1 MKVLIFSHGGFFYLK
16 TVNENK
22 LHYGKFT
29 VRNENLDN
37 MTKYQ
42 IIWRLLYLSLFM
54 ISPYGYTENQ
64 LFPSTNESIQFE
76 QKQRLESE
84 LTQRNLLEK
93 HNVITVDDTSSKHG
107 QDEICFPVDKI
118 QFVGATQLTSKTQTQ
133 LTSPY
138 LKRCLTLGEIH
149 ELTKHVTNYYI
160 EQGFITSQAIIPEQ
174 DLSSHH
180 LAIQMIEGKIETI
193 EIENSPKRLAHQIF
207 PHQQGKILNLRH
219 IEQGLEQLNRLSSA
233 KYTIDIQP
241 GSQNGYSRIII
252 HQQGKKWPITGQLNF
267 DNSGMKATGKQ
278 LITGGLTV
286 DSPLGFG
293 EQWSVS
299 ANTDMD
305 GSTSHHNRYIVAN
318 VNVPYGY
325 WSYRYQL
332 YRNNTLQPFYTL
344 DQQYRYEGK
353 NTNQQF
359 DISRLIYRD
368 GKQRLTLQGSLKHKN
383 ARTQLASQTLS
394 ISSPTLTSLS
404 FTPQYS
410 TTLGQGYFTLN
421 PAAEW
426 GISAF
431 GASPDTLAQ
440 GSPRSHYRKFSLSS
454 SYQYFFANGMT
465 YLTSFYG
472 QYSPDNLYGIERIS
486 IGGQYSVR
494 GYHEHSLSGNRGGY
508 WRNEINKDIANT
520 AIGQLRFI
528 GALDYGFI
536 ASDTYHVEHDTLAGG
551 AVGLSFTG
559 NSPIYSQFLLSKPLH
574 YPSQLKPDNWSAYWS
589 VSFSL

>member
-1 MKVLIFSHGGFFYLK
+1 MVDFFYLK
-16 TVNENK
+16 AVNENK

-42 IIWRLLYLSLFM
+42 IMWRLLCLSLFM

-84 LTQRNLLEK
+84 LIQRNLLEK
-93 HNVITVDDTSSKHG
+93 HNVITVDDTFSKHG

-325 WSYRYQL
+325 WSYRYQF
-332 YRNNTLQPFYTL
+332 YRNNTLQPFYASG
-344 DQQYRYEGK
+344 QQYRYEGK

-359 DISRLIYRD
+359 DVSRLIYRD
-368 GKQRLTLQGSLKHKN
+368 GKQRLTLQSSLKHKN
-383 ARTQLASQTLS
+383 ATTQLASQTLT

-410 TTLGQGYFTLN
+410 TALGQGYFTFN

-431 GASPDTLAQ
+431 GASPDTLAKD
-440 GSPRSHYRKFSLSS
+440 SPRSHYRKFSLSS
-454 SYQYFFANGMT
+454 SYQYFFSNGLT

-494 GYHEHSLSGNRGGY
+494 GYHEQSLSGNRGGY

-536 ASDTYHVEHDTLAGG
+536 TSDKYHVEHDTLAGG

-559 NSPIYSQFLLSKPLH
+559 NSLIYSQFLLSKPLH

>member
-1 MKVLIFSHGGFFYLK
+1 
-16 TVNENK
+16 
-22 LHYGKFT
+22 
-29 VRNENLDN
+29 

-42 IIWRLLYLSLFM
+42 IMWRLLYLSLFM

-64 LFPSTNESIQFE
+64 LLPSAQESVQFE

-84 LTQRNLLEK
+84 LIQRNRLEK
-93 HNVITVDDTSSKHG
+93 QSTISIEDALPSPSQN
-107 QDEICFPVDKI
+107 EICFLISEI
-118 QFVGATQLTSKTQTQ
+118 QFVGATQLTTKTQTQ
-133 LTSPY
+133 LTSSY
-138 LKRCLTLGEIH
+138 LKRCLTLSEIQK
-149 ELTKHVTNYYI
+149 LTKHVTNYYM

-174 DLSSHH
+174 DLSSHQ
-180 LAIQMIEGKIETI
+180 LLLQVIEGHVETI
-193 EIENSPKRLAHQIF
+193 EIENSPERLVHQIF
-207 PHQQGKILNLRH
+207 PYQQGKILNLRH

-241 GSQNGYSRIII
+241 GSQNGYSRVII
-252 HQQGKKWPITGQLNF
+252 HQQGKKWPITSQLNL
-267 DNSGMKATGKQ
+267 DNSGMEATGKQ
-278 LITGGLTV
+278 LLTGGLTV

-299 ANTDMD
+299 GNTDMD
-305 GSTSHHNRYIVAN
+305 GSVSHHNRYIVAN

-325 WSYRYQL
+325 WSYRYQF
-332 YRNNTLQPFYTL
+332 YRNSTLQPFYASG
-344 DQQYRYEGK
+344 QQYRYEGK
-353 NTNQQF
+353 NTNQQL

-368 GKQRLTLQGSLKHKN
+368 GKQRLTLQSSLKHKN
-383 ARTQLASQTLS
+383 ANTQLASQTLS

-410 TTLGQGYFTLN
+410 TTLGQGYFTFN

-431 GASPDTLAQ
+431 GASPDTLAKD
-440 GSPRSHYRKFSLSS
+440 SPRSHYRKFSLSS
-454 SYQYFFANGMT
+454 SYQYFFFNGLT

-494 GYHEHSLSGNRGGY
+494 GYHEQSLSGNRGGY

-536 ASDTYHVEHDTLAGG
+536 ASDKYHVEHDTLAGG

-559 NSPIYSQFLLSKPLH
+559 NSLIYSQFLLSKPLH

>member
-1 MKVLIFSHGGFFYLK
+1 
-16 TVNENK
+16 
-22 LHYGKFT
+22 
-29 VRNENLDN
+29 

-42 IIWRLLYLSLFM
+42 IMWRLLYLSLFM

-64 LFPSTNESIQFE
+64 LLPSAQESVQFE

-84 LTQRNLLEK
+84 LIQRNRLEK
-93 HNVITVDDTSSKHG
+93 QSTISIEDALPSPSQN
-107 QDEICFPVDKI
+107 EICFLISEI
-118 QFVGATQLTSKTQTQ
+118 QFVGVTQLTTKTQTQ
-133 LTSPY
+133 LTSSY
-138 LKRCLTLGEIH
+138 LKRCLTLSEIQK
-149 ELTKHVTNYYI
+149 LTKHVTNYYM

-174 DLSSHH
+174 DLSSHQ
-180 LAIQMIEGKIETI
+180 LLLQVIEGHVETI
-193 EIENSPKRLAHQIF
+193 EIENSPERLVHQIF
-207 PHQQGKILNLRH
+207 PYQQGKILNLRH

-241 GSQNGYSRIII
+241 GSQNGYSRVII
-252 HQQGKKWPITGQLNF
+252 HQQGKKWPITSQLNL
-267 DNSGMKATGKQ
+267 DNSGMEATGKQ
-278 LITGGLTV
+278 LLTGGLTV

-299 ANTDMD
+299 GNTDMD
-305 GSTSHHNRYIVAN
+305 GSVSHHNRYIVAN

-325 WSYRYQL
+325 WSYRYQF
-332 YRNNTLQPFYTL
+332 YRNSTLQPFYASG
-344 DQQYRYEGK
+344 QQYRYEGK
-353 NTNQQF
+353 NTNQQL

-368 GKQRLTLQGSLKHKN
+368 GKQRLTLQSSLKHKN
-383 ARTQLASQTLS
+383 ANTQLASQTLS

-410 TTLGQGYFTLN
+410 TTLGQGYFTFN

-431 GASPDTLAQ
+431 GASPDTLAKD
-440 GSPRSHYRKFSLSS
+440 SPRSHYRKFSLSS
-454 SYQYFFANGMT
+454 SYQYFFSNGLT

-494 GYHEHSLSGNRGGY
+494 GYHEQSLSGNRGGY

-536 ASDTYHVEHDTLAGG
+536 ASDKYHVEHDTLAGG

-559 NSPIYSQFLLSKPLH
+559 NSLIYSQFLLSKPLH

>member
-1 MKVLIFSHGGFFYLK
+1 
-16 TVNENK
+16 
-22 LHYGKFT
+22 
-29 VRNENLDN
+29 

-42 IIWRLLYLSLFM
+42 IMWRLLYLSLFM

-64 LFPSTNESIQFE
+64 LLPSAQESVQFE

-84 LTQRNLLEK
+84 LIQRNRLEK
-93 HNVITVDDTSSKHG
+93 QSTISIEDALPSPSQN
-107 QDEICFPVDKI
+107 EICFLISEI
-118 QFVGATQLTSKTQTQ
+118 QFVGVTKLTTKTQTQ
-133 LTSPY
+133 LTSSY
-138 LKRCLTLGEIH
+138 LKRCLTLSEIQK
-149 ELTKHVTNYYI
+149 LTKHVTNYYM

-174 DLSSHH
+174 DLSSHQ
-180 LAIQMIEGKIETI
+180 LLLQVIEGHVETI
-193 EIENSPKRLAHQIF
+193 EIENSPERLVHQIF
-207 PHQQGKILNLRH
+207 PYQQGKILNLRH

-241 GSQNGYSRIII
+241 GSQNGYSRVII
-252 HQQGKKWPITGQLNF
+252 HQQGKKWPITSQLNL
-267 DNSGMKATGKQ
+267 DNSGMEATGKQ
-278 LITGGLTV
+278 LLTGGLTV

-299 ANTDMD
+299 GNTDMD
-305 GSTSHHNRYIVAN
+305 GSVSHHNRYIVAN

-325 WSYRYQL
+325 WSYRYQF
-332 YRNNTLQPFYTL
+332 YRNSTLQPFYASG
-344 DQQYRYEGK
+344 QQYRYEGK
-353 NTNQQF
+353 NTNQQL

-368 GKQRLTLQGSLKHKN
+368 GKQRLTLQSSLKHKN
-383 ARTQLASQTLS
+383 ANTQLASQTLS

-410 TTLGQGYFTLN
+410 TTLGQGYFTFN

-431 GASPDTLAQ
+431 GASPDTLAKD
-440 GSPRSHYRKFSLSS
+440 SPRSHYRKFSLSS
-454 SYQYFFANGMT
+454 SYQYFFSNGLT

-494 GYHEHSLSGNRGGY
+494 GYHEQSLSGNRGGY

-536 ASDTYHVEHDTLAGG
+536 ASDKYHVEHDTLAGG

-559 NSPIYSQFLLSKPLH
+559 NSLIYSQFLLSKPLH

>member
-1 MKVLIFSHGGFFYLK
+1 
-16 TVNENK
+16 
-22 LHYGKFT
+22 
-29 VRNENLDN
+29 

-42 IIWRLLYLSLFM
+42 IMWRLLYLSLFM

-64 LFPSTNESIQFE
+64 LLPSAQESVQFE

-84 LTQRNLLEK
+84 LIQRNRLEK
-93 HNVITVDDTSSKHG
+93 QSTISIEDALPSPSQN
-107 QDEICFPVDKI
+107 EICFLISEI
-118 QFVGATQLTSKTQTQ
+118 QFVGATQLTTKTQTQ
-133 LTSPY
+133 LTSSY
-138 LKRCLTLGEIH
+138 LKRCLTLSEIQK
-149 ELTKHVTNYYI
+149 LTKHVTNYYM

-174 DLSSHH
+174 DLSSHQ
-180 LAIQMIEGKIETI
+180 LLLQVIEGHVETI
-193 EIENSPKRLAHQIF
+193 EIENSPERLVHQIF
-207 PHQQGKILNLRH
+207 PYQQGKILNLRH

-233 KYTIDIQP
+233 EYTIDIQP
-241 GSQNGYSRIII
+241 GSQNGYSRVII
-252 HQQGKKWPITGQLNF
+252 HQQGKKWPITSQLNL
-267 DNSGMKATGKQ
+267 DNSGMEATGKQ
-278 LITGGLTV
+278 LLTGGLTV

-299 ANTDMD
+299 GNTDMD
-305 GSTSHHNRYIVAN
+305 GSVSHHNRYIVAN

-325 WSYRYQL
+325 WSYRYQF
-332 YRNNTLQPFYTL
+332 YRNSTLQPFYASG
-344 DQQYRYEGK
+344 QQYRYEGK
-353 NTNQQF
+353 NTNQQL

-368 GKQRLTLQGSLKHKN
+368 GKQRLTLQSSLKHKN
-383 ARTQLASQTLS
+383 ANTQLASQTLS

-410 TTLGQGYFTLN
+410 TTLGQGYFTFN

-431 GASPDTLAQ
+431 GASPDTLAKD
-440 GSPRSHYRKFSLSS
+440 SPRSHYRKFSLSS
-454 SYQYFFANGMT
+454 SYQYFFSNGLT

-494 GYHEHSLSGNRGGY
+494 GYHEQSLSGNRGGY

-536 ASDTYHVEHDTLAGG
+536 ASDKYHVEHDTLAGG

-559 NSPIYSQFLLSKPLH
+559 NSLIYSQFLLSKPLH

>member
-1 MKVLIFSHGGFFYLK
+1 
-16 TVNENK
+16 
-22 LHYGKFT
+22 
-29 VRNENLDN
+29 
-37 MTKYQ
+37 MTNYR
-42 IIWRLLYLSLFM
+42 ILWRLLYLSLFI

-64 LFPSTNESIQFE
+64 LLPSAQESVQFE

-84 LTQRNLLEK
+84 LIQRNLLEK
-93 HNVITVDDTSSKHG
+93 QSTISIEDALPSPSQN
-107 QDEICFPVDKI
+107 EICFLISEI
-118 QFVGATQLTSKTQTQ
+118 QFVGATQLTTKTQTQ

-138 LKRCLTLGEIH
+138 LKRCLTLSEIQK
-149 ELTKHVTNYYI
+149 LTKHVTNYYM

-174 DLSSHH
+174 DLSSHQ
-180 LAIQMIEGKIETI
+180 LLLQVIEGHIETI
-193 EIENSPKRLAHQIF
+193 EIENSPDRLVHQIF

-233 KYTIDIQP
+233 KNTIDIQP

-252 HQQGKKWPITGQLNF
+252 HQQGKKWPITSQLNL
-267 DNSGMKATGKQ
+267 DNTGMKATGKQ
-278 LITGGLTV
+278 LLTGSLTV

-299 ANTDMD
+299 GNTDMD
-305 GSTSHHNRYIVAN
+305 GSASHHSRYIVAN
-318 VNVPYGY
+318 LNVPYGY
-325 WSYRYQL
+325 WSYRYQF
-332 YRNNTLQPFYTL
+332 YRNSTLQPFYTSG
-344 DQQYRYEGK
+344 QQYRYEGK
-353 NTNQQF
+353 NTNQQL

-368 GKQRLTLQGSLKHKN
+368 GKQRLTLQSSLKHKN
-383 ARTQLASQTLS
+383 ANTQLASQTLS

-410 TTLGQGYFTLN
+410 TTLGQGYFTFN

-431 GASPDTLAQ
+431 GASPDTLAKD
-440 GSPRSHYRKFSLSS
+440 SPRSHYRKFSLSS
-454 SYQYFFANGMT
+454 SYQYFFSNGVT

-494 GYHEHSLSGNRGGY
+494 GYHEQSLSGNRGGY
-508 WRNEINKDIANT
+508 WRNEINKDIANM

-536 ASDTYHVEHDTLAGG
+536 ASDKYLVEPDTLAGG
-551 AVGLSFTG
+551 AVGLSFIG
-559 NSPIYSQFLLSKPLH
+559 NSLFYSQFLLSKPLH

>member
-1 MKVLIFSHGGFFYLK
+1 
-16 TVNENK
+16 
-22 LHYGKFT
+22 
-29 VRNENLDN
+29 
-37 MTKYQ
+37 MTNYRV
-42 IIWRLLYLSLFM
+42 IWCSLSLSLFM

-64 LFPSTNESIQFE
+64 LLPSTQESIQFE

-84 LTQRNLLEK
+84 LIQRNLLEK
-93 HNVITVDDTSSKHG
+93 HNTIIVDDTFSKHRK
-107 QDEICFPVDKI
+107 DEICFLINKF
-118 QFVGATQLTSKTQTQ
+118 QFIGATQLTIKTQTQ

-138 LKRCLTLGEIH
+138 LKRCLTLGEIY
-149 ELTKHVTNYYI
+149 EITKHVTNYYI

-174 DLSSHH
+174 DLSSHQ
-180 LAIQMIEGKIETI
+180 LLLQVIEGHIETI

-207 PHQQGKILNLRH
+207 PHQQGKILNLQN
-219 IEQGLEQLNRLSSA
+219 IEQGLEQLNRLSST

-241 GSQNGYSRIII
+241 GSQSGYSRIII
-252 HQQGKKWPITGQLNF
+252 RQQGKKWPITSQLSL
-267 DNSGMKATGKQ
+267 DNSGMKATGKR
-278 LITGGLTV
+278 LLTGSLTV

-293 EQWSVS
+293 EQWSAS

-305 GSTSHHNRYIVAN
+305 GSSSHHNRYIVASLN
-318 VNVPYGY
+318 IPYGY
-325 WSYRYQL
+325 WSYRYQF
-332 YRNNTLQPFYTL
+332 YRNNTLQPFYSSG
-344 DQQYRYEGK
+344 QQYRYEGK
-353 NTNQQF
+353 NSNQQF
-359 DISRLIYRD
+359 DISRLVYRD

-404 FTPQYS
+404 LTPQYS
-410 TTLGQGYFTLN
+410 TVLGQGYFTFN

-426 GISAF
+426 GMSAF
-431 GASPDTLAQ
+431 GASPDTLAKD
-440 GSPRSHYRKFSLSS
+440 SPRSHYRKFSLSS
-454 SYQYFFANGMT
+454 SYQYYFSNSLT

-494 GYHEHSLSGNRGGY
+494 GYHEQSLSGNRGGY

-536 ASDTYHVEHDTLAGG
+536 ASDKCHIEHDTLAGG
-551 AVGLSFTG
+551 AVGLSFIG
-559 NSPIYSQFLLSKPLH
+559 NSLFYSQLLLSKPLH

>member
-1 MKVLIFSHGGFFYLK
+1 M
-16 TVNENK
+16 
-22 LHYGKFT
+22 
-29 VRNENLDN
+29 
-37 MTKYQ
+37 
-42 IIWRLLYLSLFM
+42 WRLLYLSLFM

-64 LFPSTNESIQFE
+64 LLPSAQESVQFE

-84 LTQRNLLEK
+84 LIQRNRLEK
-93 HNVITVDDTSSKHG
+93 QSTISIEDALPSPSQN
-107 QDEICFPVDKI
+107 EICFLISEI
-118 QFVGATQLTSKTQTQ
+118 QFVGATQLTTKTQTQ
-133 LTSPY
+133 LTSSY
-138 LKRCLTLGEIH
+138 LKRCLTLSEIQK
-149 ELTKHVTNYYI
+149 LTKHVTNYYM

-174 DLSSHH
+174 DLSSHQ
-180 LAIQMIEGKIETI
+180 LLLQVIEGHVETI
-193 EIENSPKRLAHQIF
+193 EIENSPERLVHQIF
-207 PHQQGKILNLRH
+207 PYQQGKILNLRH

-241 GSQNGYSRIII
+241 GSQNGYSRVII
-252 HQQGKKWPITGQLNF
+252 HQQGKKWPITSQLNL
-267 DNSGMKATGKQ
+267 DNSGMEATGKQ
-278 LITGGLTV
+278 LLTGGLTV

-299 ANTDMD
+299 GNTDMD
-305 GSTSHHNRYIVAN
+305 GSVSHHNRYIVAN

-325 WSYRYQL
+325 WSYRYQF
-332 YRNNTLQPFYTL
+332 YRNSTLQPFYASG
-344 DQQYRYEGK
+344 QQYRYEGK
-353 NTNQQF
+353 NTNQQL

-368 GKQRLTLQGSLKHKN
+368 GKQRLTLQSSLKHKN
-383 ARTQLASQTLS
+383 ANTQLASQTLS

-410 TTLGQGYFTLN
+410 TTLGQGYFTFN

-431 GASPDTLAQ
+431 GASPDTLAKD
-440 GSPRSHYRKFSLSS
+440 SPRSHYRKFSLSS
-454 SYQYFFANGMT
+454 SYQYFFFNGLT

-494 GYHEHSLSGNRGGY
+494 GYHEQSLSGNRGGY

-536 ASDTYHVEHDTLAGG
+536 ASDKYHVEHDTLAGG

-559 NSPIYSQFLLSKPLH
+559 NSLIYSQFLLSKPLH

>member
-1 MKVLIFSHGGFFYLK
+1 M
-16 TVNENK
+16 
-22 LHYGKFT
+22 
-29 VRNENLDN
+29 
-37 MTKYQ
+37 
-42 IIWRLLYLSLFM
+42 WRLLYLSLFM

-64 LFPSTNESIQFE
+64 LLPSAQESVQFE

-84 LTQRNLLEK
+84 LIQRNRLEK
-93 HNVITVDDTSSKHG
+93 QSTISIEDALPSPSQN
-107 QDEICFPVDKI
+107 EICFLISEI
-118 QFVGATQLTSKTQTQ
+118 QFVGATQLTTKTQTQ
-133 LTSPY
+133 LTSSY
-138 LKRCLTLGEIH
+138 LKRCLTLSEIQK
-149 ELTKHVTNYYI
+149 LTKHVTNYYM

-174 DLSSHH
+174 DLSSHQ
-180 LAIQMIEGKIETI
+180 LLLQVIEGHVETI
-193 EIENSPKRLAHQIF
+193 EIENSPERLVHQIF
-207 PHQQGKILNLRH
+207 PYQQGKILNLRH

-241 GSQNGYSRIII
+241 GSQNGYSRVII
-252 HQQGKKWPITGQLNF
+252 HQQGKKWPITSQLNL
-267 DNSGMKATGKQ
+267 DNSGMEATGKQ
-278 LITGGLTV
+278 LLTGGLTV

-299 ANTDMD
+299 GNTDMD
-305 GSTSHHNRYIVAN
+305 GSVSHHNRYIVAN

-325 WSYRYQL
+325 WSYRYQF
-332 YRNNTLQPFYTL
+332 YRNSTLQPFYASG
-344 DQQYRYEGK
+344 QQYRYEGK
-353 NTNQQF
+353 NTNQQL

-368 GKQRLTLQGSLKHKN
+368 GKQRLTLQSSLKHKN
-383 ARTQLASQTLS
+383 ANTQLASQTLS

-410 TTLGQGYFTLN
+410 TTLGQGYFTFN

-431 GASPDTLAQ
+431 GASLDTLAKD
-440 GSPRSHYRKFSLSS
+440 SPRSHYRKFSLSS
-454 SYQYFFANGMT
+454 SYQYFFSNGLT

-494 GYHEHSLSGNRGGY
+494 GYHEQSLSDNRGGY

-536 ASDTYHVEHDTLAGG
+536 ASDKYHVEHDTLAGG

-559 NSPIYSQFLLSKPLH
+559 NSLIYSQFLLSKPLH

>member
-1 MKVLIFSHGGFFYLK
+1 
-16 TVNENK
+16 
-22 LHYGKFT
+22 
-29 VRNENLDN
+29 
-37 MTKYQ
+37 MTNQ
-42 IIWRLLYLSLFM
+42 QALWRLFCLSLFI
-54 ISPYGYTENQ
+54 ISPYGYAENQ
-64 LFPSTNESIQFE
+64 LLGSSQESVQFE
-76 QKQRLESE
+76 QKQRLELE
-84 LTQRNLLEK
+84 LKQRNQLEK
-93 HNVITVDDTSSKHG
+93 QRAIIVDDALLKPT
-107 QDEICFPVDKI
+107 QDETCFPIDKI
-118 QFVGATQLTSKTQTQ
+118 QFVGATQLSATTQTQ
-133 LTSPY
+133 LTSAY
-138 LKRCLTLGEIH
+138 LKRCLTLSEIH
-149 ELTKHVTNYYI
+149 GLTKHVTNYYI

-174 DLSSHH
+174 DLSSHQ
-180 LAIQMIEGKIETI
+180 LILQVIEGNIEAI
-193 EIENSPKRLAHQIF
+193 EIENSPERLVHQVF
-207 PHQQGKILNLRH
+207 PYQQGNILNLRD

-252 HQQGKKWPITGQLNF
+252 HQQGKKWPLTSQLNL

-278 LITGGLTV
+278 LLTGSLTA
-286 DSPLGFG
+286 DTLLGIG

-299 ANTDMD
+299 ANSDME
-305 GSTSHHNRYIVAN
+305 GSASHHNRYIVAN
-318 VNVPYGY
+318 LNIPYGY
-325 WSYRYQL
+325 WSYRYQF
-332 YRNNTLQPFYTL
+332 YRNSTLQPFKTSG
-344 DQQYRYEGK
+344 QQYRYEGK

-359 DISRLIYRD
+359 DVSRLIYRD
-368 GKQRLTLQGSLKHKN
+368 GKQRLTLQGSLKHKKAN
-383 ARTQLASQTLS
+383 TQLASQTLS

-410 TTLGQGYFTLN
+410 TTLGQGYFTFN
-421 PAAEW
+421 PSAEW

-431 GASPDTLAQ
+431 GASSDTLAKD
-440 GSPRSHYRKFSLSS
+440 SPRSHYRKFSLSS
-454 SYQYFFANGMT
+454 SYQYFFPNGLT

-494 GYHEHSLSGNRGGY
+494 GYHEQSLSGNRGGY

-536 ASDTYHVEHDTLAGG
+536 GSDKYHIEHDTLAGG

-559 NSPIYSQFLLSKPLH
+559 NSLFYSQFLLSKPLH

>member
-1 MKVLIFSHGGFFYLK
+1 MVNIFYLK

-29 VRNENLDN
+29 VRDENLNN
-37 MTKYQ
+37 MTNYR
-42 IIWRLLYLSLFM
+42 ILWRLLYLSLFI

-64 LFPSTNESIQFE
+64 LLPSAQESVQFE

-84 LTQRNLLEK
+84 LIQRNLLEK
-93 HNVITVDDTSSKHG
+93 QSTISIEDALPSPSQN
-107 QDEICFPVDKI
+107 EICFLISEI
-118 QFVGATQLTSKTQTQ
+118 QFVGATQLTTKTQTQ

-138 LKRCLTLGEIH
+138 LKRCLTLSEIQK
-149 ELTKHVTNYYI
+149 LTKHVTNYYM

-174 DLSSHH
+174 DLSSHQ
-180 LAIQMIEGKIETI
+180 LLLQVIEGHIETI
-193 EIENSPKRLAHQIF
+193 EIENSPDRLVHQIF

-233 KYTIDIQP
+233 KNTIDIQP

-252 HQQGKKWPITGQLNF
+252 HQQGKKWPITSQLNL
-267 DNSGMKATGKQ
+267 DNTGMKATGKQ
-278 LITGGLTV
+278 LLTGSLTV

-299 ANTDMD
+299 GNTDMD
-305 GSTSHHNRYIVAN
+305 GSASHHSRYIVAN
-318 VNVPYGY
+318 LNVPYGY
-325 WSYRYQL
+325 WSYRYQF
-332 YRNNTLQPFYTL
+332 YRNSTLQPFYTSG
-344 DQQYRYEGK
+344 QQYRYEGK
-353 NTNQQF
+353 NTNQQL

-368 GKQRLTLQGSLKHKN
+368 GKQRLTLQSSLKHKN
-383 ARTQLASQTLS
+383 ANTQLASQTLS

-410 TTLGQGYFTLN
+410 TTLGQGYFTFN

-431 GASPDTLAQ
+431 GASPDTLAKD
-440 GSPRSHYRKFSLSS
+440 SPRSHYRKFSLSS
-454 SYQYFFANGMT
+454 SYQYFFSNGVT

-494 GYHEHSLSGNRGGY
+494 GYHEQSLSGNRGGY
-508 WRNEINKDIANT
+508 WRNEINKDIANM

-536 ASDTYHVEHDTLAGG
+536 ASDKYLVEPDTLAGG
-551 AVGLSFTG
+551 AVGLSFIG
-559 NSPIYSQFLLSKPLH
+559 NSLFYSQFLLSKPLH

>member
-1 MKVLIFSHGGFFYLK
+1 M
-16 TVNENK
+16 
-22 LHYGKFT
+22 
-29 VRNENLDN
+29 
-37 MTKYQ
+37 
-42 IIWRLLYLSLFM
+42 WRLLYLSLFM

-64 LFPSTNESIQFE
+64 LLPSAQESVQFE

-84 LTQRNLLEK
+84 LIQRNRLEK
-93 HNVITVDDTSSKHG
+93 QSTISIEDALPSPSQN
-107 QDEICFPVDKI
+107 EICFLISEI
-118 QFVGATQLTSKTQTQ
+118 QFVGATQLTTKTQTQ
-133 LTSPY
+133 LTSSY
-138 LKRCLTLGEIH
+138 LKRCLTLSEIQK
-149 ELTKHVTNYYI
+149 LTKHVTNYYM

-174 DLSSHH
+174 DLSSHQ
-180 LAIQMIEGKIETI
+180 LLLQVIEGHVETI
-193 EIENSPKRLAHQIF
+193 EIENSPERLVHQIF
-207 PHQQGKILNLRH
+207 PYQQGKILNLRH

-241 GSQNGYSRIII
+241 GSQNGYSRVII
-252 HQQGKKWPITGQLNF
+252 HQQGKKWPITSQLSL
-267 DNSGMKATGKQ
+267 DNSGMEATGKQ
-278 LITGGLTV
+278 LLTGGLTV

-299 ANTDMD
+299 GNTDMD
-305 GSTSHHNRYIVAN
+305 GSVSHHNRYIVAN

-325 WSYRYQL
+325 WSYRYQF
-332 YRNNTLQPFYTL
+332 YRNSTLQPFYASG
-344 DQQYRYEGK
+344 QQYRYEGK
-353 NTNQQF
+353 NTNQQL

-368 GKQRLTLQGSLKHKN
+368 GKQRLTLQSSLKHKN
-383 ARTQLASQTLS
+383 ANTQLASQTLS

-410 TTLGQGYFTLN
+410 TTLGQGYFTFN

-431 GASPDTLAQ
+431 GASPDTLAKD
-440 GSPRSHYRKFSLSS
+440 SPRSHYRKFSLSS
-454 SYQYFFANGMT
+454 SYQYFFSNGLT

-494 GYHEHSLSGNRGGY
+494 GYHEQSLNGNRGGY

-536 ASDTYHVEHDTLAGG
+536 ASDKYHVEHDTLAGG

-559 NSPIYSQFLLSKPLH
+559 NSLIYSQFLLSKPLH

>member
-1 MKVLIFSHGGFFYLK
+1 
-16 TVNENK
+16 
-22 LHYGKFT
+22 
-29 VRNENLDN
+29 

-42 IIWRLLYLSLFM
+42 IMWRLLYLSLFM

-64 LFPSTNESIQFE
+64 LLPSAQESVQFE

-84 LTQRNLLEK
+84 LIQRNRLEK
-93 HNVITVDDTSSKHG
+93 QSTISIEDALPSPSQN
-107 QDEICFPVDKI
+107 EICFLISEI
-118 QFVGATQLTSKTQTQ
+118 QFVGATQLTTKTQTQ
-133 LTSPY
+133 LTSSY
-138 LKRCLTLGEIH
+138 LKRCLTLSEIQK
-149 ELTKHVTNYYI
+149 LTKHVTNYYM

-174 DLSSHH
+174 DLSSHQ
-180 LAIQMIEGKIETI
+180 LLLQVIEGHVETI
-193 EIENSPKRLAHQIF
+193 EIENSPERLVHQIF
-207 PHQQGKILNLRH
+207 PYQQGKILNLRH

-241 GSQNGYSRIII
+241 GSQNGYSRVII
-252 HQQGKKWPITGQLNF
+252 HQQGKKWPITSQLSL
-267 DNSGMKATGKQ
+267 DNSGMEATGKQ
-278 LITGGLTV
+278 LLTGGLTV

-299 ANTDMD
+299 GNTDMD
-305 GSTSHHNRYIVAN
+305 GSVSHHNRYIVAN

-325 WSYRYQL
+325 WSYRYQF
-332 YRNNTLQPFYTL
+332 YRNSTLQPFYASG
-344 DQQYRYEGK
+344 QQYRYEGK
-353 NTNQQF
+353 NTNQQL

-368 GKQRLTLQGSLKHKN
+368 GKQRLTLQSSLKHKN
-383 ARTQLASQTLS
+383 ANTQLASQTLS

-410 TTLGQGYFTLN
+410 TTLGQGYFTFN

-431 GASPDTLAQ
+431 GASPDTLAKD
-440 GSPRSHYRKFSLSS
+440 SPRSHYRKFSLSS
-454 SYQYFFANGMT
+454 SYQYFFSNGLT

-494 GYHEHSLSGNRGGY
+494 GYHEQSLNGNRGGY

-536 ASDTYHVEHDTLAGG
+536 ASDKYHVEHDTLAGG

-559 NSPIYSQFLLSKPLH
+559 NSLIYSQFLLSKPLH

>member
-1 MKVLIFSHGGFFYLK
+1 
-16 TVNENK
+16 
-22 LHYGKFT
+22 
-29 VRNENLDN
+29 

-42 IIWRLLYLSLFM
+42 IMWRLLYLSLFM

-64 LFPSTNESIQFE
+64 LLPSAQESVQFE

-84 LTQRNLLEK
+84 LIQRNRLEK
-93 HNVITVDDTSSKHG
+93 QSTISIEDALPSPSQN
-107 QDEICFPVDKI
+107 EICFLISEI
-118 QFVGATQLTSKTQTQ
+118 QFVGATQLTTKTQTQ
-133 LTSPY
+133 LTSSY
-138 LKRCLTLGEIH
+138 LKRCLTLSEIQK
-149 ELTKHVTNYYI
+149 LTKHVTNYYM

-174 DLSSHH
+174 DLSSHQ
-180 LAIQMIEGKIETI
+180 LLLQVIEGHVETI
-193 EIENSPKRLAHQIF
+193 EIENSPERLVHQIF
-207 PHQQGKILNLRH
+207 PYQQGKILNLRH

-241 GSQNGYSRIII
+241 GSQNGYSRVII
-252 HQQGKKWPITGQLNF
+252 HQQGKKWPITSQLNL
-267 DNSGMKATGKQ
+267 DNSGMEATGKQ
-278 LITGGLTV
+278 LLTGGLTV

-299 ANTDMD
+299 GNTDMD
-305 GSTSHHNRYIVAN
+305 GSVSHHNRYIVAN

-325 WSYRYQL
+325 WSYRYQF
-332 YRNNTLQPFYTL
+332 YRNSTLQPFYASG
-344 DQQYRYEGK
+344 QQYRYEGK
-353 NTNQQF
+353 NTNQQL

-368 GKQRLTLQGSLKHKN
+368 GKQRLTLQSSLKHKN
-383 ARTQLASQTLS
+383 ANTQLASQTLS

-410 TTLGQGYFTLN
+410 TTLGQGYFTFN

-431 GASPDTLAQ
+431 GASLDTLAKD
-440 GSPRSHYRKFSLSS
+440 SPRSHYRKFSLSS
-454 SYQYFFANGMT
+454 SYQYFFSNGLT

-494 GYHEHSLSGNRGGY
+494 GYHEQSLSDNRGGY

-536 ASDTYHVEHDTLAGG
+536 ASDKYHVEHDTLAGG

-559 NSPIYSQFLLSKPLH
+559 NSLIYSQFLLSKPLH

>member
-1 MKVLIFSHGGFFYLK
+1 
-16 TVNENK
+16 
-22 LHYGKFT
+22 
-29 VRNENLDN
+29 

-42 IIWRLLYLSLFM
+42 IMWRLLYLSLFI

-64 LFPSTNESIQFE
+64 LLPSAQESVQFE

-84 LTQRNLLEK
+84 LIQRNRLEK
-93 HNVITVDDTSSKHG
+93 QSTISIEDALPSPSQN
-107 QDEICFPVDKI
+107 EICFLISEI
-118 QFVGATQLTSKTQTQ
+118 QFVGATQLTTKTQTQ
-133 LTSPY
+133 LTSSY
-138 LKRCLTLGEIH
+138 LKRCLTLSEIQK
-149 ELTKHVTNYYI
+149 LTKHVTNYYM

-174 DLSSHH
+174 DLSSHQ
-180 LAIQMIEGKIETI
+180 LLLQVIEGHVETI
-193 EIENSPKRLAHQIF
+193 EIENSPERLVHQIF

-241 GSQNGYSRIII
+241 GSQSGYSRVII
-252 HQQGKKWPITGQLNF
+252 HQQGKKWPITSQLNL
-267 DNSGMKATGKQ
+267 DNSGMEATGKQ
-278 LITGGLTV
+278 LLTGGLTV

-299 ANTDMD
+299 GNTDMD
-305 GSTSHHNRYIVAN
+305 GSVSHHNRYIVAN

-325 WSYRYQL
+325 WSYRYQF
-332 YRNNTLQPFYTL
+332 YRNSTLQPFYASG
-344 DQQYRYEGK
+344 QQYRYEGK
-353 NTNQQF
+353 NTNQQL

-368 GKQRLTLQGSLKHKN
+368 GKQRLTLQSSLKHKN
-383 ARTQLASQTLS
+383 ANTQLASQTLS

-410 TTLGQGYFTLN
+410 TTLGQGYFTFN

-431 GASPDTLAQ
+431 GASPDTLAKD
-440 GSPRSHYRKFSLSS
+440 SPRSHYRKFSLSS
-454 SYQYFFANGMT
+454 SYQYFFSNGLT

-494 GYHEHSLSGNRGGY
+494 GYHEQSLSGNRGGY

-536 ASDTYHVEHDTLAGG
+536 ASDKYHVEHDTLAGG

-559 NSPIYSQFLLSKPLH
+559 NSLIYSQFLLSKPLH

>member
-1 MKVLIFSHGGFFYLK
+1 
-16 TVNENK
+16 
-22 LHYGKFT
+22 
-29 VRNENLDN
+29 
-37 MTKYQ
+37 MTNQ
-42 IIWRLLYLSLFM
+42 QALWRLFCLSLFI
-54 ISPYGYTENQ
+54 ISPYGYAENQ
-64 LFPSTNESIQFE
+64 LLGSSQESVQFE
-76 QKQRLESE
+76 QKQRLELE
-84 LTQRNLLEK
+84 LKQRNQLEK
-93 HNVITVDDTSSKHG
+93 QRAIIVDDALLKPT
-107 QDEICFPVDKI
+107 QDETCFPIDKI
-118 QFVGATQLTSKTQTQ
+118 QFVGATQLSATTQTQ
-133 LTSPY
+133 LTSAY
-138 LKRCLTLGEIH
+138 LKRCLTLSEIH
-149 ELTKHVTNYYI
+149 GLTKHVTNYYI

-174 DLSSHH
+174 DLSSHQ
-180 LAIQMIEGKIETI
+180 LILQVIEGQTEAI
-193 EIENSPKRLAHQIF
+193 EIENSPKRLVHQVF
-207 PHQQGKILNLRH
+207 PYQQGNILNLRD

-252 HQQGKKWPITGQLNF
+252 HQQGKKWPLTSQLNL

-278 LITGGLTV
+278 LLTGSLTA
-286 DSPLGFG
+286 DTLLGIG

-299 ANTDMD
+299 ANSDIE
-305 GSTSHHNRYIVAN
+305 GSASHHNRYIVAN
-318 VNVPYGY
+318 LNIPYGY
-325 WSYRYQL
+325 WSYRYQF
-332 YRNNTLQPFYTL
+332 YRNSTLQPFKTSG
-344 DQQYRYEGK
+344 QQYRYEGK

-359 DISRLIYRD
+359 DVSRLIYRD
-368 GKQRLTLQGSLKHKN
+368 GKQRLTLQGSLKHKKAN
-383 ARTQLASQTLS
+383 TQLASQTLS

-410 TTLGQGYFTLN
+410 TTLGQGYFTFN
-421 PAAEW
+421 PSAEW

-431 GASPDTLAQ
+431 GASSDTLAKD
-440 GSPRSHYRKFSLSS
+440 SPRSHYRKFSLSS
-454 SYQYFFANGMT
+454 SYQYFFPNGLT

-494 GYHEHSLSGNRGGY
+494 GYHEQSLSGNRGGY

-536 ASDTYHVEHDTLAGG
+536 GSDKYHIEHDTLAGG

-559 NSPIYSQFLLSKPLH
+559 NSLFYSQFLLSKPLH

>member
-1 MKVLIFSHGGFFYLK
+1 M
-16 TVNENK
+16 
-22 LHYGKFT
+22 
-29 VRNENLDN
+29 
-37 MTKYQ
+37 
-42 IIWRLLYLSLFM
+42 WRLLYLSLFM

-64 LFPSTNESIQFE
+64 LLPSAQESVQFE

-84 LTQRNLLEK
+84 LIQRNRLEK
-93 HNVITVDDTSSKHG
+93 QSTISIEDALPSPSQN
-107 QDEICFPVDKI
+107 EICFLISEI
-118 QFVGATQLTSKTQTQ
+118 QFVGATQLTTKTQTQ
-133 LTSPY
+133 LTSSY
-138 LKRCLTLGEIH
+138 LKRCLTLSEIQK
-149 ELTKHVTNYYI
+149 LTKHVTNYYM

-174 DLSSHH
+174 DLSSHQ
-180 LAIQMIEGKIETI
+180 LLLQVIEGHVETI
-193 EIENSPKRLAHQIF
+193 EIENSPERLVHQIF
-207 PHQQGKILNLRH
+207 PYQQGKILNLRH

-233 KYTIDIQP
+233 EYTIDIQP
-241 GSQNGYSRIII
+241 GSQNGYSRVII
-252 HQQGKKWPITGQLNF
+252 HQQGKKWPITSQLNL
-267 DNSGMKATGKQ
+267 DNSGMEATGKQ
-278 LITGGLTV
+278 LLTGGLTV

-299 ANTDMD
+299 GNTDMD
-305 GSTSHHNRYIVAN
+305 GSVSHHNRYIVAN

-325 WSYRYQL
+325 WSYRYQF
-332 YRNNTLQPFYTL
+332 YRNSTLQPFYASG
-344 DQQYRYEGK
+344 QQYRYEGK
-353 NTNQQF
+353 NTNQQL

-368 GKQRLTLQGSLKHKN
+368 GKQRLTLQSSLKHKN
-383 ARTQLASQTLS
+383 ANTQLASQTLS

-410 TTLGQGYFTLN
+410 TTLGQGYFTFN

-431 GASPDTLAQ
+431 GASPDTLAKD
-440 GSPRSHYRKFSLSS
+440 SPRSHYRKFSLSS
-454 SYQYFFANGMT
+454 SYQYFFSNGLT

-494 GYHEHSLSGNRGGY
+494 GYHEQSLSGNRGGY

-536 ASDTYHVEHDTLAGG
+536 ASDKYHVEHDTLAGG

-559 NSPIYSQFLLSKPLH
+559 NSLIYSQFLLSKPLH

>member
-93 HNVITVDDTSSKHG
+93 HNVITVDDTFSKHG

-299 ANTDMD
+299 ANNDMD

-383 ARTQLASQTLS
+383 ARTQLASQPLS

>member
-1 MKVLIFSHGGFFYLK
+1 
-16 TVNENK
+16 
-22 LHYGKFT
+22 
-29 VRNENLDN
+29 

-42 IIWRLLYLSLFM
+42 IMWRLLYLSLFM

-64 LFPSTNESIQFE
+64 LLPSAQESVQFE

-84 LTQRNLLEK
+84 LIQRNRLEK
-93 HNVITVDDTSSKHG
+93 QSTISIEDALPSPSQN
-107 QDEICFPVDKI
+107 EICFLISEI
-118 QFVGATQLTSKTQTQ
+118 QFVGATQLTTKTQTQ
-133 LTSPY
+133 LTSSY
-138 LKRCLTLGEIH
+138 LKRCLTLSEIQK
-149 ELTKHVTNYYI
+149 LTKHVTNYYM

-174 DLSSHH
+174 DLSSHQ
-180 LAIQMIEGKIETI
+180 LLLQVIEGHVETI
-193 EIENSPKRLAHQIF
+193 EIENSPERLVHQIF
-207 PHQQGKILNLRH
+207 PYQQGKILNLRH

-241 GSQNGYSRIII
+241 GSQNGYSRVII
-252 HQQGKKWPITGQLNF
+252 HQQGKKWPITSQLSL
-267 DNSGMKATGKQ
+267 DNSGMEATGKQ
-278 LITGGLTV
+278 LLTGSLTV

-293 EQWSVS
+293 EQWSAS

-305 GSTSHHNRYIVAN
+305 GSVSHHNRYIVAN

-325 WSYRYQL
+325 WSYRYQF
-332 YRNNTLQPFYTL
+332 YRNSTLQPFYASG
-344 DQQYRYEGK
+344 QQYRYEGK

-359 DISRLIYRD
+359 DVSRLIYRD
-368 GKQRLTLQGSLKHKN
+368 GKQRLTLQSSLKHKN
-383 ARTQLASQTLS
+383 ANTQLASQTLS

-410 TTLGQGYFTLN
+410 TTLGQGYFTFN

-431 GASPDTLAQ
+431 GASPDTLAKD
-440 GSPRSHYRKFSLSS
+440 SPRSHYRKFSLSS
-454 SYQYFFANGMT
+454 SYQYFFSNGLT

-494 GYHEHSLSGNRGGY
+494 GYHEQSLSGNRGGY

-536 ASDTYHVEHDTLAGG
+536 ASDKYHVEHDTLAGG

-559 NSPIYSQFLLSKPLH
+559 NSLIYSQFLLSKPLH

>member
-1 MKVLIFSHGGFFYLK
+1 MVVLFYLK
-16 TVNENK
+16 TDNDNE
-22 LHYGKFT
+22 LHYVKFT
-29 VRNENLDN
+29 INDVNSNK
-37 MTKYQ
+37 MTNNQ
-42 IIWRLLYLSLFM
+42 VLWCLLFSTLFM

-64 LFPSTNESIQFE
+64 LLPSTQESIQFE

-84 LTQRNLLEK
+84 LSQRNLLEK
-93 HNVITVDDTSSKHG
+93 QTTIPIEGVLPPPS
-107 QDEICFPVDKI
+107 QDEICFPISEI
-118 QFVGATQLTSKTQTQ
+118 QFVGATRLSRTIQTQ

-138 LKRCLTLGEIH
+138 LKRCLTLGEIY
-149 ELTKHVTNYYI
+149 ELTKHVTNYYM

-174 DLSSHH
+174 DLSSHQ
-180 LAIQMIEGKIETI
+180 LRLQVIEGHIETI
-193 EIENSPKRLAHQIF
+193 EIENSPERLVHQIF
-207 PHQQGKILNLRH
+207 PHQQGKILNLRN

-241 GSQNGYSRIII
+241 GTQNGYSRIII
-252 HQQGKKWPITGQLNF
+252 HQQGKKWPITGQLSF

-278 LITGGLTV
+278 LLTGSLTV

-293 EQWSVS
+293 EQWSAS

-305 GSTSHHNRYIVAN
+305 GSPSHHNRYIVAN
-318 VNVPYGY
+318 LNVPYGY
-325 WSYRYQL
+325 WSYRYQF
-332 YRNNTLQPFYTL
+332 YRNSTLQPFQASG
-344 DQQYRYEGK
+344 QQYRYEGK

-359 DISRLIYRD
+359 DISRLVYRD
-368 GKQRLTLQGSLKHKN
+368 GKQRLTLQSSLKHKN
-383 ARTQLASQTLS
+383 ATTQLASQTLT
-394 ISSPTLTSLS
+394 ISSPTLTALS

-410 TTLGQGYFTLN
+410 TTLGQGYFTFN

-431 GASPDTLAQ
+431 GASPDTLAKD
-440 GSPRSHYRKFSLSS
+440 SPRSHYCKFSLSS
-454 SYQYFFANGMT
+454 SYQYFFPNGLT

-494 GYHEHSLSGNRGGY
+494 GYHEQSLSGNRGGY

-536 ASDTYHVEHDTLAGG
+536 GSDKYQVEHDTLAGG

-559 NSPIYSQFLLSKPLH
+559 NSLFYSQFLLSKPLH